1 MSPFTLKNTLIAPLF
16 PHSLENV
23 CYKGLDRLFHLKKL
37 YLTRNRIQVLEN
49 LDKNKNLEVRNIYIT
64 NLGSQRC
71 PGYLKVLQP
80 FTRTL
85 TILPGN

>member
-1 MSPFTLKNTLIAPLF
+1 MPPFYLKKYPNCASVF
-16 PHSLENV
+16 FFLENV

-64 NLGSQRC
+64 NLGSQ
-71 PGYLKVLQP
+71 V
-80 FTRTL
+80 T
-85 TILPGN
+85 